1 MILKQLKYGAGILAL
16 LGITACTHEDAI
28 SVTPSEEQET
38 ILSARKSHII
48 TRAGDEVTQF
58 EEGTKYLLYANR
70 GNEWPLYNT
79 EGTEQAN
86 HTIGYGS
93 PLVYDDTPISIYGVT
108 YGTAASSPSQ
118 APENTPLDNP
128 VIKEAVTEDNSLPD
142 LMFSNNLINKTVENG
157 YRLEMDFKHAMSKVE
172 FMIVK
177 QDESK
182 DDETKLENVKLKR
195 IELTGM
201 RTSGTLDI
209 VNGQWKYEGNKTSR
223 TYYNNAE
230 GLPIGTTSTQVSD
243 QEFLIFPN
251 EDEVP
256 IEDIT
261 VKVTLSGIDGKDE
274 VVEEYIL
281 KESNEENLPEEDWSK
296 LPPFQFRKNHRY
308 ILLITVLKDE
318 VRTIAIAPQVYDWID
333 ENRDDNYLGQPVTFA
348 NLMWM
353 DRNLGAKS
361 ADCENDWENCRGYY
375 YQYARNI
382 PYILDMSQY
391 DLAIKGSSKYE
402 FLYTYNQYGEKVYGG
417 LQAGSTKTLDDGSTI
432 AVRTRQNI
440 AVNPGDEGIY
450 EFIYDNGSGVWMY
463 GETGTNEDQF
473 INDYWTQSLEN
484 HPCPKGWRL
493 PTKEDFATF
502 LPDYTFT
509 TNPWYNGFNHPAPY
523 SGEILKYQEEVI
535 YGTVNGERAFYL
547 IKRQGRDDCYRIR
560 ILLKSSIKDG
570 IRDDTKQYYEFAYF
584 SGDKTMS
591 FKGIN
596 ESNQEELNTRFDWQT
611 PSSIMEIP
619 AVGFIHPHSAF
630 KLDGDGI
637 NAILRTSEYNETRGG
652 YNWVFYL
659 RNDYRFGLID
669 DSRKALGDQI
679 RCVRDVTAK

>member
-58 EEGTKYLLYANR
+58 EVGTKYLLYANR

-128 VIKEAVTEDNSLPD
+128 MIEEEVTDNSLPD
-142 LMFSNNLINKTVENG
+142 LMYSNNLTNQTLASNG
-157 YRLEMDFKHAMSKVE
+157 YRLEMDFKHAMSKVK

-177 QDESK
+177 QDESEDTDK
-182 DDETKLENVKLKR
+182 KLEGVTLK
-195 IELTGM
+195 
-201 RTSGTLDI
+201 
-209 VNGQWKYEGNKTSR
+209 
-223 TYYNNAE
+223 
-230 GLPIGTTSTQVSD
+230 
-243 QEFLIFPN
+243 
-251 EDEVP
+251 
-256 IEDIT
+256 DIT
-261 VKVTLSGIDGKDE
+261 VKRTHQSGTFDIVKGTWHYDNSDGFGERNYFNGDQSITTTNTEVPGELLLFPNADNEEVSISVTLGNLEGEDKEVEYKLRKVDE
-274 VVEEYIL
+274 EGNDVGV
-281 KESNEENLPEEDWSK
+281 
-296 LPPFQFRKNHRY
+296 FQFEVNHQY
-308 ILLITVLKDE
+308 TLLITVLKDE

-333 ENRDDNYLGQPVTFA
+333 EDRKDNYLGQPVTFA

-361 ADCENDWENCRGYY
+361 ADCENDWEACRGYY

-509 TNPWYNGFNHPAPY
+509 TNPWYNGFHHPAPY

-591 FKGIN
+591 FEGIN

-679 RCVRDVTAK
+679 RCVRDVTAEK

>member
-86 HTIGYGS
+86 HTIGYGL

-108 YGTAASSPSQ
+108 YGTAASSPSK

-128 VIKEAVTEDNSLPD
+128 MIKEEVIDNTLCD
-142 LMFSNNLINKTVENG
+142 LMFSNNLIGQTINNG
-157 YRLEMDFKHAMSKVE
+157 YRLEMDFKHAMSRVE

-182 DDETKLENVKLKR
+182 DDEKKLENVKLKR

-333 ENRDDNYLGQPVTFA
+333 ENREDNYLGQPVTFA

-353 DRNLGAKS
+353 DRNLGATS
-361 ADCENDWENCRGYY
+361 ADCENNWENCRGYY

-382 PYILDMSQY
+382 PYILDKKKY
-391 DLAIKGSSKYE
+391 DAAPNKIPVYP
-402 FLYTYNQYGEKVYGG
+402 FLYTYNQNGEKVYGG
-417 LQAGSTKTLDDGSTI
+417 VAAGDNIDNI
-432 AVRTRQNI
+432 PVRYPNI
-440 AVNPGDEGIY
+440 AINPGDKGLYLFIWDPASNGIWLY
-450 EFIYDNGSGVWMY
+450 NENNNGEHSFID
-463 GETGTNEDQF
+463 E
-473 INDYWTQSLEN
+473 YWTSDNNN

-493 PTKEDFATF
+493 PTRADFASF
-502 LPDYTFT
+502 LPEKRFPIGTWYEGYQSTF
-509 TNPWYNGFNHPAPY
+509 NYPANTLGY
-523 SGEILKYQEEVI
+523 REDEVH
-535 YGTVNGERAFYL
+535 GTINGERAIYI
-547 IKRQGRDDCYRIR
+547 IKRRGRPDCYRIR
-560 ILLKSSIKDG
+560 ILLKESNTPGKS
-570 IRDDTKQYYEFAYF
+570 YYEFAYF
-584 SGDKTMS
+584 PGDATMK
-591 FKGIN
+591 FDGLTTEAAFI
-596 ESNQEELNTRFDWQT
+596 ESMNNGLFDWNS
-611 PSSIMEIP
+611 PSAIMQIP
-619 AVGFIHPHSAF
+619 ACGFIHTIGGN
-630 KLDGDGI
+630 KLDGDGVSTV
-637 NAILRTSEYNETRGG
+637 LRSSDWVRAG
-652 YNWVFYL
+652 YNWVCYL
-659 RNDYRFGLID
+659 RSDQSFGLFD
-669 DSRKALGDQI
+669 GSRKALGDQI

>member
-58 EEGTKYLLYANR
+58 EVGTKYLLYANR

-86 HTIGYGS
+86 NTIGYGS
-93 PLVYDDTPISIYGVT
+93 PLVYDDTSISIYGVT
-108 YGTAASSPSQ
+108 YGTPDSPNK

-142 LMFSNNLINKTVENG
+142 LMFSNNLIDQTVSNG

-182 DDETKLENVKLKR
+182 DDEKKLENVTLKNITVKGTHR
-195 IELTGM
+195 
-201 RTSGTLDI
+201 SGTFDI
-209 VNGQWKYEGNKTSR
+209 VNEKWNYGDSDELVERNYFSGEQGIT
-223 TYYNNAE
+223 
-230 GLPIGTTSTQVSD
+230 TTSTEVSG
-243 QEFLIFPN
+243 ELLLFPN
-251 EDEVP
+251 ADNEEVS
-256 IEDIT
+256 IS
-261 VKVTLSGIDGKDE
+261 VTLGNLEGEDKEVEYKLRKVDE
-274 VVEEYIL
+274 EGNDVGV
-281 KESNEENLPEEDWSK
+281 
-296 LPPFQFRKNHRY
+296 FQFEVNHQY
-308 ILLITVLKDE
+308 TLLITVLKDE

-361 ADCENDWENCRGYY
+361 ADCEKDWENCRGYY

-402 FLYTYNQYGEKVYGG
+402 FLYTYNQYGQKVYGG

-450 EFIYDNGSGVWMY
+450 EFIYDDGSGVWMY

-509 TNPWYNGFNHPAPY
+509 TNPWYKGFHHPAPY
-523 SGEILKYQEEVI
+523 PGEILKYQEEVI

-591 FKGIN
+591 FEGIN

-679 RCVRDVTAK
+679 RCVRDVTAEK

>member
-1 MILKQLKYGAGILAL
+1 MKRNVLGYGIGVLAL
-16 LGITACTHEDAI
+16 SVMLACNHEDVA
-28 SVTPSEEQET
+28 SGFPSAGQQAV
-38 ILSARKSHII
+38 LVAQKSHII
-48 TRAGDEVTQF
+48 TRAGDEVAPF
-58 EEGTKYLLYANR
+58 ESGTKYLLYAVNQENVEVLN
-70 GNEWPLYNT
+70 GV
-79 EGTEQAN
+79 GTERDN
-86 HTIGYGS
+86 HTIDYGTVISYGS
-93 PLVYDDTPISIYGVT
+93 SPISFYGAT
-108 YGTAASSPSQ
+108 YGSTTKVPAFPSDGG
-118 APENTPLDNP
+118 TT
-128 VIKEAVTEDNSLPD
+128 ITETVKDDGTLPD
-142 LMFSNNLINKTVENG
+142 LMFSNNLIDQTVSNG
-157 YRLEMDFKHAMSKVE
+157 YRLEMNFKHAMSKLK
-172 FMIVK
+172 FRIVK
-177 QDESK
+177 QDETE
-182 DDETKLENVKLKR
+182 DDEKNLKNATLTKIQVQG
-195 IELTGM
+195 THGA
-201 RTSGTLDI
+201 GTLDI
-209 VNGQWKYEGNKTSR
+209 VNGTWTYAEDEEPLPDR
-223 TYYNNAE
+223 TYYANATGMEVTTTSQEVPGELLVFPNAE
-230 GLPIGTTSTQVSD
+230 
-243 QEFLIFPN
+243 
-251 EDEVP
+251 DELVT
-256 IEDIT
+256 IS
-261 VKVTLSGIDGKDE
+261 VTLTGIGDNGGEKT
-274 VVEEYIL
+274 VEYPL
-281 KESNEENLPEEDWSK
+281 KKINEQGAETGNGN
-296 LPPFQFRKNHRY
+296 FQFEMNHEY
-308 ILLITVLKDE
+308 TLLITVLKDE

-333 ENRDDNYLGQPVTFA
+333 EDREDNYLGQPVTFA

-361 ADCENDWENCRGYY
+361 ADCENNWEACRGYY

-502 LPDYTFT
+502 LPDYTFS

-591 FKGIN
+591 FEGIE

-619 AVGFIHPHSAF
+619 AVGFIHPSNAF

-637 NAILRTSEYNETRGG
+637 NAILRTSEYNETRSG

>member
-79 EGTEQAN
+79 EGKEQAN

-142 LMFSNNLINKTVENG
+142 LMFSNNLIDQTVENG

-182 DDETKLENVKLKR
+182 DDEKKLENVKLKR

-209 VNGQWKYEGNKTSR
+209 VNEKWKYEGNKTSR

-251 EDEVP
+251 EDETNL
-256 IEDIT
+256 EDIT
-261 VKVTLSGIDGKDE
+261 VKVTLSGIEGKD
-274 VVEEYIL
+274 VVEEYTL

-296 LPPFQFRKNHRY
+296 LPPFKFQKNHRY
-308 ILLITVLKDE
+308 TLLITVLKDE
-318 VRTIAIAPQVYDWID
+318 VRTIAIAPQVYDWVD
-333 ENRDDNYLGQPVTFA
+333 EDRTDNYLGQPVTFA

-382 PYILDMSQY
+382 PYILDKKKYDANNGAGQIYQY
-391 DLAIKGSSKYE
+391 
-402 FLYTYNQYGEKVYGG
+402 LYTYNQNGERVYCV
-417 LQAGSTKTLDDGSTI
+417 DDKQPVVLTSATI
-432 AVRTRQNI
+432 KGRENI
-440 AVNPGDEGIY
+440 AVYPGDDGEY
-450 EFIYDNGSGVWMY
+450 RFISDVTDGGYWMLDENGQEES
-463 GETGTNEDQF
+463 F
-473 INDYWTQSLEN
+473 INEFWTSSVEN

-493 PTKEDFATF
+493 PTKEDFASF
-502 LPDYTFT
+502 LPEQQFST
-509 TNPWYNGFNHPAPY
+509 PWFKVFHAPQ
-523 SGEILKYQEEVI
+523 KYRGSTLNYMEELV
-535 YGTVNGERAFYL
+535 YGNVGGQKVFYI
-547 IKRQGRDDCYRIR
+547 IKRQGRPDCYRIR
-560 ILLKSSIKDG
+560 ILMKESTITGKWYFE
-570 IRDDTKQYYEFAYF
+570 IAYF
-584 SGDKTMS
+584 SGNENMS
-591 FKGIN
+591 FMN
-596 ESNQEELNTRFDWQT
+596 LRTEEEFLASMKDGTFDWST
-611 PSSIMEIP
+611 PSAIMEVP
-619 AVGFIHPHSAF
+619 ACGFIHPSRF
-630 KLDGDGI
+630 NILNGDGI
-637 NAILRTSEYNETRGG
+637 NAILRSSDPNTTNTPSGT
-652 YNWVFYL
+652 NWVFYL
-659 RNDYRFGLID
+659 RDDEDRFVCGLVSK
-669 DSRKALGDQI
+669 SRKALGDQI
-679 RCVRDVTAK
+679 RCVRDVTAEK

>member
-142 LMFSNNLINKTVENG
+142 LMFSNNLINQTVSNG
-157 YRLEMDFKHAMSKVE
+157 YRLEMDFKHAMSRVE

-182 DDETKLENVKLKR
+182 DDEKKLEKVKLKR

-251 EDEVP
+251 EDETNL
-256 IEDIT
+256 EDIT
-261 VKVTLSGIDGKDE
+261 VKVTLSGIEGKD
-274 VVEEYIL
+274 VVEEEYTL
-281 KESNEENLPEEDWSK
+281 KESNEENLPEEEWSK
-296 LPPFQFRKNHRY
+296 LPPFKFQKNHRY
-308 ILLITVLKDE
+308 TLLITVLKDE

-333 ENRDDNYLGQPVTFA
+333 EDRKNNYLGQPVTFA

-361 ADCENDWENCRGYY
+361 ADCENNWEACRGYY

-382 PYILDMSQY
+382 PYILDKEKY
-391 DLAIKGSSKYE
+391 DAAANQIPVYP
-402 FLYTYNQYGEKVYGG
+402 FLYTYNQNGEKVYGG
-417 LQAGSTKTLDDGSTI
+417 VAAGGNINNIPVKYP
-432 AVRTRQNI
+432 NI
-440 AVNPGDEGIY
+440 AINPGDKGLYLFIWDPASNGIWLY
-450 EFIYDNGSGVWMY
+450 NENNNGEHSFID
-463 GETGTNEDQF
+463 E
-473 INDYWTQSLEN
+473 YWTSDNNN

-493 PTKEDFATF
+493 PTRADFASF
-502 LPDYTFT
+502 LPERRFPIGT
-509 TNPWYNGFNHPAPY
+509 WYNGYQY
-523 SGEILKYQEEVI
+523 SFKYQANTLGYQEDEVH
-535 YGTVNGERAFYL
+535 GTINGERAIYI
-547 IKRQGRDDCYRIR
+547 IKRKGRPDCYRIR
-560 ILLKSSIKDG
+560 ILLKESNTPGKS
-570 IRDDTKQYYEFAYF
+570 YYEFAYF
-584 SGDKTMS
+584 PGDATMK
-591 FKGIN
+591 FDGLTTEAAFV
-596 ESNQEELNTRFDWQT
+596 ESMNNGLFDWNS
-611 PSSIMEIP
+611 PSAIMQIP
-619 AVGFIHPHSAF
+619 ACGFIHTIGGN
-630 KLDGDGI
+630 KLDGDGVSTV
-637 NAILRTSEYNETRGG
+637 LRSSDWVRAG
-652 YNWVFYL
+652 YNWVCYL
-659 RNDYRFGLID
+659 RSDQSFGLFD
-669 DSRKALGDQI
+669 GSRKALGDQI

>member
-58 EEGTKYLLYANR
+58 EVGTKYRLYAVNQE
-70 GNEWPLYNT
+70 GGIELKGQ
-79 EGTEQAN
+79 EGTEQSN
-86 HTIGYGS
+86 HTINYGS
-93 PLVYDDTPISIYGVT
+93 VISYGSSPISFYGAT
-108 YGTAASSPSQ
+108 YGSTSVVPEFSSVGG
-118 APENTPLDNP
+118 TT
-128 VIKEAVTEDNSLPD
+128 ITETVRGDALSD
-142 LMFSNNLINKTVENG
+142 LMFSNNLIDQTVSNG
-157 YRLEMDFKHAMSKVE
+157 YRLEMDFKHAMSKLK
-172 FMIVK
+172 FRIVK
-177 QDESK
+177 QDETEDAEAEK
-182 DDETKLENVKLKR
+182 KLENATLTKIQVKGTHG
-195 IELTGM
+195 TG
-201 RTSGTLDI
+201 SLDI
-209 VNGQWKYEGNKTSR
+209 VNGKWTYVEEEVDLSVR
-223 TYYNNAE
+223 TYYDN
-230 GLPIGTTSTQVSD
+230 TTGMKVETAS
-243 QEFLIFPN
+243 QEVPGEMLVFPN
-251 EDEVP
+251 EANEQVT
-256 IEDIT
+256 IS
-261 VKVTLSGIDGKDE
+261 VTLTGIGDSEGEKTVDYRLMEIDE
-274 VVEEYIL
+274 EG
-281 KESNEENLPEEDWSK
+281 EEDGN
-296 LPPFQFRKNHRY
+296 FQFEMNHEY
-308 ILLITVLKDE
+308 TLLITVLKDE

-361 ADCENDWENCRGYY
+361 ADCENDWEACRGYY

-502 LPDYTFT
+502 LPDYTFS

-591 FKGIN
+591 FEGIE

-619 AVGFIHPHSAF
+619 AVGFIHPSNAF

-637 NAILRTSEYNETRGG
+637 NAILRTSEYNETRSG

-679 RCVRDVTAK
+679 RCVRDVTAEK

>member
-142 LMFSNNLINKTVENG
+142 LMFSNNLINQRVENG

-177 QDESK
+177 QDESG
-182 DDETKLENVKLKR
+182 DEDKRLENVTLKAITVKGTHR
-195 IELTGM
+195 
-201 RTSGTLDI
+201 SGTFDI
-209 VNGQWKYEGNKTSR
+209 VNGKW
-223 TYYNNAE
+223 TYVDSDELDERNYFSGE
-230 GLPIGTTSTQVSD
+230 QDITTTSTKVSG
-243 QEFLIFPN
+243 ELLLFPN
-251 EDEVP
+251 ADNEEVS
-256 IEDIT
+256 IS
-261 VKVTLSGIDGKDE
+261 VTLGNLEGEDKEVEYKLRKVDE
-274 VVEEYIL
+274 EGNDVGV
-281 KESNEENLPEEDWSK
+281 
-296 LPPFQFRKNHRY
+296 FQFEVNHQY
-308 ILLITVLKDE
+308 TLLITVLKDE

-353 DRNLGAKS
+353 DRNLGATS
-361 ADCENDWENCRGYY
+361 ADCENDWEACRGYY

-382 PYILDMSQY
+382 PYILDKEKY
-391 DLAIKGSSKYE
+391 DAAPNKIPVYP
-402 FLYTYNQYGEKVYGG
+402 FLYTYNQYGEKVY
-417 LQAGSTKTLDDGSTI
+417 SVDDVQTTVLTSQTI
-432 AVRTRQNI
+432 RGRKKI
-440 AVNPGDEGIY
+440 AVNPGEDGEYRFISDVNNGGYWMLDE
-450 EFIYDNGSGVWMY
+450 NGQEES
-463 GETGTNEDQF
+463 F
-473 INDYWTQSLEN
+473 INEFWTSSVEN

-493 PTKEDFATF
+493 PTKEDFASF
-502 LPDYTFT
+502 MPDITL
-509 TNPWYNGFNHPAPY
+509 NAPWSKGFNSRIYNGVVLGFREQLVY
-523 SGEILKYQEEVI
+523 GEIGDEK
-535 YGTVNGERAFYL
+535 AMYL
-547 IKRQGRDDCYRIR
+547 IKRQGHPDCYRIR
-560 ILLKSSIKDG
+560 ILMKESKESGKW
-570 IRDDTKQYYEFAYF
+570 YFEFAYF
-584 SGDKTMS
+584 SGDPNMTFVDLTTEEK
-591 FKGIN
+591 FL
-596 ESNQEELNTRFDWQT
+596 ESMTNGRFDWST
-611 PSSIMEIP
+611 PTAIMEVP
-619 AVGFIHPHSAF
+619 ACGFIHPSTENR
-630 KLDGDGI
+630 LNGDGI
-637 NAILRTSEYNETRGG
+637 NALLRADEPNEQ
-652 YNWVFYL
+652 YNWICYL
-659 RNDYRFGLID
+659 RDDAYQFGLIKT
-669 DSRKALGDQI
+669 SRKALGDQI

>member
-58 EEGTKYLLYANR
+58 EVGTKYLLYANR
-70 GNEWPLYNT
+70 RNEWPLYNA

-86 HTIGYGS
+86 QTIGYGS

-108 YGTAASSPSQ
+108 YGTPDSPNK

-142 LMFSNNLINKTVENG
+142 LMFSNNLINQTVENG

-177 QDESK
+177 QDESG
-182 DDETKLENVKLKR
+182 DEDKRLENVTLKAITVKGTHR
-195 IELTGM
+195 
-201 RTSGTLDI
+201 SGTFDI
-209 VNGQWKYEGNKTSR
+209 VNEKWNYGDSDELVERNYFSGEQDIT
-223 TYYNNAE
+223 
-230 GLPIGTTSTQVSD
+230 TTSTKVSG
-243 QEFLIFPN
+243 ELLLFPN
-251 EDEVP
+251 ADNEEVS
-256 IEDIT
+256 IS
-261 VKVTLSGIDGKDE
+261 VTLGNLEGGDKT
-274 VVEEYIL
+274 VTYPLRKV
-281 KESNEENLPEEDWSK
+281 NEEGEDAGA
-296 LPPFQFRKNHRY
+296 FQFEVNHQY
-308 ILLITVLKDE
+308 TLLITVLKDE

-333 ENRDDNYLGQPVTFA
+333 EDRKDNYLGQPVTFA

-353 DRNLGAKS
+353 DRNLGATS
-361 ADCENDWENCRGYY
+361 ADCENDWEACRGYY

-382 PYILDMSQY
+382 PYILDKEKY
-391 DLAIKGSSKYE
+391 DLAIKGSTKYE

-509 TNPWYNGFNHPAPY
+509 TNPWYKGFHHPAPY
-523 SGEILKYQEEVI
+523 PGEILKYQEEVI

-584 SGDKTMS
+584 SGNKTMS
-591 FKGIN
+591 FEGIT
-596 ESNQEELNTRFDWQT
+596 ERNQEELNTRFDWQT